1 MSQKNVIAKRN
12 TPVVM
17 QTGPTTLAGKQ
28 VSSKNAQKG
37 AIFTK
42 GYLQSENIEQKQA
55 EYEALTEQW
64 GAYDPTRQMIL
75 RTIEQANLG
84 IERQMLFE
92 KQKIEAL
99 MQSADVA
106 QQFARHAGLSAMAAT
121 MMPAWY
127 FSDGGV
133 REKRIAASILKV
145 FEQVEQLIHEYSDQ
159 IAPHIKTRYPD
170 LYAYLMEGQAV
181 TAQFLIVLGITYKQ
195 TTAILN
201 LHKLIEGLEKHYY
214 HHLVWAKDADR
225 YQILVMGLRAQ
236 KIEEAIDLDKSNR
249 YATNLQSR
257 LLKGVNALV
266 TLDQIDAHKIS
277 AAQTTVT
284 ISEQEQGG
292 GAVSLEAPEDSLA
305 ASNTT
310 RSQPMKGKQ

>member
-1 MSQKNVIAKRN
+1 MSQNNAITKRN
-12 TPVVM
+12 TPVVT
-17 QTGPTTLAGKQ
+17 QTGPKTLAGKKA
-28 VSSKNAQKG
+28 SSQNAQKG

-42 GYLQSENIEQKQA
+42 GYLASENIEQKQM
-55 EYEALTEQW
+55 EYEALTVQW

-84 IERQMLFE
+84 IERQMLYE

-99 MQSADVA
+99 MQSADVV
-106 QQFARHAGLSAMAAT
+106 QQFARHAGLSAAAAT

-133 REKRIAASILKV
+133 REKRIATFILKV
-145 FEQVEQLIHEYSDQ
+145 FEQAEQLIQEYSDQ

-170 LYAYLMEGQAV
+170 LYNYLMEEQAV
-181 TAQFLIVLGITYKQ
+181 TAQFLIVLGKTYKQ

-225 YQILVMGLRAQ
+225 YQILVIGLRAQ

-249 YATNLQSR
+249 YATHLQGR
-257 LLKGVNALV
+257 LLKGINALV
-266 TLDQIDAHKIS
+266 TMDQIEANS
-277 AAQTTVT
+277 LSMAQAGLT
-284 ISEQEQGG
+284 ISEAELDGSSVSL
-292 GAVSLEAPEDSLA
+292 AVSSAPDADALEA
-305 ASNTT
+305 
-310 RSQPMKGKQ
+310 QK